1 MPGQQLAKSRRAV
14 LRIQRPAARF
24 NLMLGHGM
32 APVMIASATLKADF
46 ADRSN
51 QTRATARGQIPCSV
65 PEIPCSA
72 PRISLFRQGRENPN
86 NANRLFSRK
95 NPQEAQFAELEKKKK
110 FPVPAQEQGNPA
122 TATRPD
128 EARASVPALRES
140 HPDSY
145 QPIYAEQARKLC
157 AHGLSETDV
166 ADFLNVTRATL
177 GGWRRHYPDFAAA
190 LARGKA
196 AADKR
201 VELSLYQRACGYER
215 QVEKIFTP
223 ARAEEPIRV
232 KYRERVP
239 ADVRAG
245 LAWLRLRRPEQW
257 GNQREQAR
265 ARRERLSEQREA
277 AASIQIERHQRSDL
291 DTVTPERVS
300 HTRVGGLD
308 QRRPNHRAGLAEQ
321 PHTGVQRHPRHRR
334 KQEAMRHDP
343 RDKVVRSLAAAAR
356 GPPPAPLFLRGLRRP
371 PGAFHHLDLRR
382 SVARRLARHSAAGR
396 TLAKGE
402 GSDVPVGER
411 AAAEAHQAND
421 R

>member
-1 MPGQQLAKSRRAV
+1 MLGQPSAMS
-14 LRIQRPAARF
+14 LRTLCIQRRGVRF
-24 NLMLGHGM
+24 NLMFGHGM
-32 APVMIASATLKADF
+32 APGMIGTTTLEADF
-46 ADRSN
+46 ADRLN
-51 QTRATARGQIPCSV
+51 QTRPQHARKFPVPRRGFPCSV
-65 PEIPCSA
+65 
-72 PRISLFRQGRENPN
+72 QVGKT
-86 NANRLFSRK
+86 RK
-95 NPQEAQFAELEKKKK
+95 TSSTCFYAKILDNSNLPSSKKEKL
-110 FPVPAQEQGNPA
+110 PVPAQEQGNPA

-232 KYRERVP
+232 KYRELVP

-257 GNQREQAR
+257 GPQREQAR

>member
-1 MPGQQLAKSRRAV
+1 MIAP
-14 LRIQRPAARF
+14 RIQRLAVRF
-24 NLMLGHGM
+24 NLMVGHGM
-32 APVMIASATLKADF
+32 APIMIGSATLKADF
-46 ADRSN
+46 ADRLN
-51 QTRATARGQIPCSV
+51 QTQATARAQIPCS
-65 PEIPCSA
+65 A
-72 PRISLFRQGRENPN
+72 LRISLFRPGRENQHSH
-86 NANRLFSRK
+86 NRLFSRQ
-95 NPQEAQFAELEKKKK
+95 NSGQSQPAELEKKKK
-110 FPVPAQEQGNPA
+110 FPVPAQAQRNSA
-122 TATRPD
+122 TATRPE
-128 EARASVPALRES
+128 EARANAPPQPES

-166 ADFLNVTRATL
+166 ADFLDVSRATL
-177 GGWRRHYPDFAAA
+177 NGWRRHRPDFAAA

-196 AADKR
+196 AADNR
-201 VELSLYQRACGYER
+201 VELSLYQRACGYDR

-265 ARRERLSEQREA
+265 ARRERLAEQREA
-277 AASIQIERHQRSDL
+277 GASIPLERHQRANL
-291 DTVTPERVS
+291 DTVAPERVS
-300 HTRVGGLD
+300 HTKVGRLD
-308 QRRPNHRAGLAEQ
+308 QQRPNHRAGLAEQ

-382 SVARRLARHSAAGR
+382 SVARRLARHGTAGR
-396 TLAKGE
+396 ALAKGE